1 MRILSKN
8 KIFALIA
15 IFFAIGV
22 AWSFYGGS
30 PGGKAKSKRLG
41 KVKRGDLVQRVTVS
55 GMIYPARRTIF
66 VAPYDGYIRKI
77 YVKIGQKIKM
87 NEPVVSIASSLMSPE
102 QVFPIRA
109 PFAGTV
115 VDIEKREGEY
125 VGKDEQKN
133 KTIVRVDDQDKF
145 YVVAK
150 AAELDAS
157 RVKIGMEVE
166 IRINAFKHDQLRG
179 IVREI
184 DLAAQEAD
192 GWKEQQATFGIRVEI
207 LNPPPELR
215 SGQSAIVDV
224 VTGKYENVLYLEH
237 EFINRDNKAGEP
249 QDFVI
254 TAKGKRKNIKT
265 GRQTDV
271 AVEIVEGLSEGEEVE
286 QIDFLKLLE
295 GA

>member
-8 KIFALIA
+8 KIIALVA
-15 IFFAIGV
+15 VFFAVGV
-22 AWSFYGGS
+22 GWSFYGGS
-30 PGGKAKSKRLG
+30 PGGMKTKRLG
-41 KVKRGDLVQRVTVS
+41 KVKRGDLIQRVTVS

-66 VAPYDGYIRKI
+66 VAPYDGYIRRI

-133 KTIVRVDDQDKF
+133 KTIVRVDDQEKF

-166 IRINAFKHDQLRG
+166 IRINAFKHGLLKG
-179 IVREI
+179 VVREI

-207 LNPPPELR
+207 IDPPPDLR

-237 EFINRDNKAGEP
+237 EFINRDNKAGES

-271 AVEIVEGLSEGEEVE
+271 AVEVVDGLSEGDEVE

>member
-8 KIFALIA
+8 KIIALVVV
-15 IFFAIGV
+15 FFAVGV
-22 AWSFYGGS
+22 AYSLFSHTPSGT
-30 PGGKAKSKRLG
+30 KAARTG
-41 KVKRGDLVQRVTVS
+41 KVKRGDLIQRVTVS

-77 YVKIGQKIKM
+77 YVKIGQKVKM
-87 NEPVVSIASSLMSPE
+87 NEPVVSITSSLMSPE

-115 VDIEKREGEY
+115 VDIQKREGEF
-125 VGKDEQKN
+125 VGKEEQKN
-133 KTIVRVDDQDKF
+133 KTIVRIDDQDKF
-145 YVVAK
+145 FVVAK

-166 IRINAFKHDQLRG
+166 IRINAFKHGMLKG

-192 GWKEQQATFGIRVEI
+192 GWKEQQATFGIRVEVI
-207 LNPPPELR
+207 DPPPELR

-224 VTGKYENVLYLEH
+224 VTGKYEDVLYLEH
-237 EFINRDNKAGEP
+237 EFINRDGKAQEA
-249 QDFVI
+249 QEFVM
-254 TAKGKRKNIKT
+254 TKKGKRKNIKT

-271 AVEIVEGLSEGEEVE
+271 AVEIVEGLSEGDEVE